1 MTIRSTGS
9 GDKQSGSGRPRAA
22 AALRYDPGS
31 DNAPRVVAA
40 GRGRLAEEIEAR
52 AREAGVPVYR
62 DAGLAWTLTGLG
74 IDREVPPALYEAVA
88 AVIAWVYALE
98 EKNGERADARGD

>member
-1 MTIRSTGS
+1 MTA
-9 GDKQSGSGRPRAA
+9 DKQGDDNRNSSRRPHAA
-22 AALRYDPGS
+22 AALSYEPGRDS
-31 DNAPRVVAA
+31 APRVVAA

-62 DAGLAWTLTGLG
+62 DADLAWTLTGLG
-74 IDREVPPALYEAVA
+74 IDREIPPALYEAVA

-98 EKNGERADARGD
+98 AKNGKRADAPGG